1 MVTIPSARPAAGS
14 PSGWRE
20 RASGALVPG
29 AALSVAVAGALAA
42 TLAACCAA
50 LALSGV
56 AALPAWTHPDAGAL
70 ADAGWRRP
78 LAAWEALRLGG
89 ALAAALA
96 GVAVGVPPYVAA
108 PLAALAPSLVV
119 RERARAARE
128 RGRRG
133 VTRALVAAHATLRSG
148 APLVEAL
155 RSGVQATEDSLA
167 RRPFAAALAA
177 FALGAPLDL
186 ALRDAAAREPDE
198 RTRLALATLALGI
211 AERLSVERVA
221 ALVGA
226 VAERL
231 AFDDRLDEEIRARA
245 SGART
250 QVRLLALVVPCLA
263 LYLALMTPGV
273 ADTLGGPLGRT
284 VLVPAAAVLEVA
296 GIVLSRRFVAEA
308 LR

>member
-1 MVTIPSARPAAGS
+1 MNT
-14 PSGWRE
+14 
-20 RASGALVPG
+20 
-29 AALSVAVAGALAA
+29 AVAGALAA
-42 TLAACCAA
+42 ALAACCAA
-50 LALSGV
+50 LALSG
-56 AALPAWTHPDAGAL
+56 ALALPAWSHPDAGPL

-78 LAAWEALRLGG
+78 LRVWEALRLGG
-89 ALAAALA
+89 ALATAMAGAAA
-96 GVAVGVPPYVAA
+96 GVPPYLTV
-108 PLAALAPSLVV
+108 PLAALAPSLLV

-155 RSGVQATEDSLA
+155 RSGVEATADPLA

-231 AFDDRLDEEIRARA
+231 AFDDRLDEEVRARA

-284 VLVPAAAVLEVA
+284 VLVPAAAALEVA
-296 GIVLSRRFVAEA
+296 GIILSRRFVAEA